1 MRTRALFAALA
12 AAVLAFHAVPARA
25 DEVDDLERKIRETE
39 ERIAQQRK
47 KADDAAARAKE
58 LDAKARDARRL
69 AAEKGGEADSQRKRA
84 DREKFRLDRSIRAAE
99 DGRRRIADGEKEL
112 GNRQTRV
119 QNLEN
124 IRRRNVNAEQV
135 DKLRRA
141 SQAQD
146 DIAARLALLREIL
159 ENDEPDPVPLA
170 PAVRTENALVTKD
183 ATAMELADA
192 YELAKEIE
200 VAITESYKD
209 IKATQTAIDRR
220 MDFESAQKITDV
232 AKAVRLEADR
242 AALEDTPRT
251 KEALDA
257 QKVAQTEVVREAN
270 NIVETA
276 VAMMEEALEIVQPD
290 DGAQDPVRNTSPKT
304 IQWMTE
310 KDFEERDREEA
321 RKERLEEMAAAADFQ
336 VAITEAAAES
346 EEDRAK
352 DLTKVMEDAAEVAKN
367 TAEAE
372 AADAEETK
380 PADPAKDVSSVA
392 RSVAGTLETPDPR
405 KRNLAAGNI
414 IRFAPDE
421 TSDGTPAK
429 WMYVQDWYTIG
440 PFPNPDR
447 VNIRRKFPPESVV
460 DLDATYVGKDGRT
473 IQWEFMQTR
482 NAPPRQSWEGDTR
495 AAAIPPNAEEYGIW
509 YAYAEVFCDVACER
523 WIAIGSD
530 DRSDV
535 WINDVPVWGSSNKLK
550 SWRIDEG
557 FRRIRLEQGRN
568 RILVR
573 IENGWMNLC
582 WSLCISLEDG
592 ELGL

>member
-421 TSDGTPAK
+421 TSDGTPVK

-568 RILVR
+568 RILAR
-573 IENGWMNLC
+573 IENGWYNLC

>member
-99 DGRRRIADGEKEL
+99 DGRKRIADGEKEL

-421 TSDGTPAK
+421 TSDGTPVK

-473 IQWEFMQTR
+473 IRWEFMQTR

-557 FRRIRLEQGRN
+557 YRRIRLEQGRN
-568 RILVR
+568 RILAR

-582 WSLCISLEDG
+582 WSLCISLQDG